1 MEENKMYTTKQEW
14 TDVFKKIVNPLK
26 SFYNAE
32 MADLHI
38 GNTVAHYDEDAQR
51 AEAFIRPLWGLVPF
65 WAGGGRDAELDKIYR
80 IGIAAGTDPEGAG
93 YWGNGTSFD
102 QRFVEMAALAYGIL
116 MSPGYVWDC
125 LTDKEQDNL
134 AKWLYSINEYPF
146 PDNNWNFFNIL
157 VNVAMKKVGKPYS
170 LKRMEECLEKIE
182 SFYIG
187 NGWYADGHIDQ
198 RDYYISFAIHFYSL
212 IYALYAGDEAR
223 AKVYRERASEFAKT
237 FIYWFSDTGAAV
249 PYGRS
254 MTYRFAQT
262 AFWSACVLADV
273 RPFPLGVMKG
283 IIARHMEYWMNMPI
297 FDNAGVL
304 TIGYG
309 YPQLYMTE
317 WYNAPGSPY
326 WALKAF
332 AFMALPDEHEFWN
345 TRALPMPVLE
355 DIVLLEKP
363 RMVAARNS
371 NGSVTLFTPG
381 VYSFEI
387 DEVYSEKYMKFAY
400 SSMFGFSVPRY
411 HTPVHKKAPDSMLAF
426 EIGGEMYVRQVTLE
440 YAVEKDKVY
449 SKWEPMPGI
458 TVETIIIPQK
468 DGHIRRHKI
477 ISQYVCKAYDCG
489 FAVASGKKDK
499 PQFICE
505 HGYAAVKNAY
515 SGCGVR
521 SQTGEAKNIEK
532 ITNCNLIAPKTTIPA
547 IIYKIPAG
555 TVMLETIVE
564 EY

>member
-1 MEENKMYTTKQEW
+1 
-14 TDVFKKIVNPLK
+14 
-26 SFYNAE
+26 
-32 MADLHI
+32 
-38 GNTVAHYDEDAQR
+38 
-51 AEAFIRPLWGLVPF
+51 
-65 WAGGGRDAELDKIYR
+65 
-80 IGIAAGTDPEGAG
+80 
-93 YWGNGTSFD
+93 
-102 QRFVEMAALAYGIL
+102 
-116 MSPGYVWDC
+116 
-125 LTDKEQDNL
+125 
-134 AKWLYSINEYPF
+134 
-146 PDNNWNFFNIL
+146 
-157 VNVAMKKVGKPYS
+157 
-170 LKRMEECLEKIE
+170 MEECLEKIE

-371 NGSVTLFTPG
+371 NGSVTLLTPG

-387 DEVYSEKYMKFAY
+387 DEVYSEKYRKFAY

-555 TVMLETIVE
+555 TGMLETIVE